1 MINFDDPESF
11 GVVDY
16 GPDVF
21 TVREFADA
29 NKLPMILA
37 QRKISDMVTVGKAE
51 HVGNVAQ
58 RDLNGVVRC
67 YVAAYRLTDKGKQCM
82 QT

>member
-11 GVVDY
+11 GVVDDSA
-16 GPDVF
+16 DVF
-21 TVREFADA
+21 TARQFADA
-29 NKLPMILA
+29 HKLPMILA

-51 HVGNVAQ
+51 HIGNVAQ
-58 RDLNGVVRC
+58 RDLNGVIRC
-67 YVAAYRLTDKGKQCM
+67 YVAAYRLTDKGRQCI